1 MNIIVKY
8 QMKFKITYQQNKQLK
23 TVNIEANS
31 LSELKKAQ
39 QYPSNVI
46 QIQQPQKAKQNISLF
61 KQQNKKEIYELFNQL
76 NMMLESNINISEA
89 ITLLLQ
95 NKQKENI
102 KNILFNIQNSIQTS
116 KPIELSLH
124 KYKNELGD
132 TAILFLKL
140 GLENG
145 NLKESINSL
154 VQIHKQNAK
163 TAEKLKDI
171 FTYPIILLISL
182 FIAIG
187 LIFIFVIPNF
197 QYVFELLGD
206 NIPFATKILL
216 SLQDLI
222 KNYLYIFLL
231 LPFLLFLLG
240 ASLYQKYRLFF
251 DKILI
256 LKIPVLS
263 KLLQN
268 YLYFRLFLSI
278 SIIVK
283 SKYKFQVAVEH
294 SKNIIKNDYVKNCMK
309 NILKD
314 IKNGSS
320 VANAFEN
327 TKLFDDL
334 TIRLLYT
341 AQHTNNYEKVLKDI
355 TMLYK
360 KRFDDSIKKFSSI
373 IEPSIILLISLVV
386 LWLVLAVMVPMWD
399 ISNAIS

>member
-1 MNIIVKY
+1 
-8 QMKFKITYQQNKQLK
+8 MKFKITYQQNKQLK